1 MSGFRVSQAAP
12 VDPRL
17 AEYGNTRLLGIEIYT
32 HYLYPLQLAA
42 VLLFVA
48 MVAALALTLRKRKD
62 VRAMD
67 PGLQVRVKRSDR
79 VRIVQMAPEVEDAAA
94 PEAPAAES
102 SPGQSPKG
110 AA

>member
-1 MSGFRVSQAAP
+1 
-12 VDPRL
+12 
-17 AEYGNTRLLGIEIYT
+17 
-32 HYLYPLQLAA
+32 
-42 VLLFVA
+42 

-94 PEAPAAES
+94 PEAPAVES